1 LCLILFPHYWG
12 LGGSCSVAFKID
24 DLVDN
29 MHGALRFFLAHL
41 HGLRDHQWDWKPAP
55 ACRSIREILV
65 HLCETY
71 EDKAALEEALARP
84 IPDTI
89 QVQALFEAAARRD
102 YARLRQKYADTPL
115 DAEVAVANGDWFL
128 GRAHVKAGTLLA
140 RRAWEEC
147 YHTGQIVAIRLAT
160 DPTWDPSAVY
170 AATAESL

>member
-1 LCLILFPHYWG
+1 MTFD
-12 LGGSCSVAFKID
+12 ID

-41 HGLRDHQWDWKPAP
+41 HGLQDDQWDWKAAP
-55 ACRSIREILV
+55 ACRSIREIIM

-84 IPDTI
+84 VPDVS
-89 QVQALFEAAARRD
+89 QVRALFEAAARQD
-102 YARLRQKYADTPL
+102 YARLRRKYADTPL
-115 DAEVAVANGDWFL
+115 GTEIAVPRGDWFL
-128 GRAHVKAGTLLA
+128 GRASVKAGTLLA

-160 DPTWDPSAVY
+160 DPAWDPAAVY